1 MNTIRCNL
9 FPGGCHHCITMSYD
23 DGNLADVRLA
33 QILRDNG
40 IAGTFH
46 LNSGKLDQPGRVAA
60 ADIPQIYAGHE
71 VSCHMVTHPFPTEL
85 PDAGVL
91 AEIAE
96 DRRVLERAAGTIVR
110 GMSYPFG
117 NYDDRVIRLCR
128 AAGME
133 YARTTVAT
141 HRFTLPQDFMQWH
154 PTCHHKG
161 DILDKLD
168 AFYAP
173 DKYSTMRLFYIWG
186 HSFEFNNDSNWD
198 RIEEFAKKAAHRP
211 DTWYATNIQVV
222 DYVQAMRSLRVDTE
236 GTMVYNPS
244 ALEVWFTINGD
255 TVSVKPGDVFRLQ

>member
-33 QILRDNG
+33 QIFRDNG

-117 NYDDRVIRLCR
+117 NYDDRVIRLGR

-198 RIEEFAKKAAHRP
+198 RIEEFSKKAAHRP

-222 DYVQAMRSLRVDTE
+222 DYVQAMRSLRVDADCTR
-236 GTMVYNPS
+236 VYNPS